1 MAKYELSSKKNTVL
15 LGDKEFT
22 FFTNTSKSYFQ
33 FYWEMAG
40 RGFELGQYDNHPKV
54 LHKVLHEAFG
64 SKIPYRFGAAMYNT
78 FIRDNFPV
86 ETHFAMRFT
95 GKNWKLFSPTL
106 VKRAITRIDLVQQAV
121 KDNTL
126 NLLPLM
132 IRMGMDTQELKR
144 HFGKGTWKKLSKTS
158 KSRMMYLSQYL
169 EVEDVSAREWVDV
182 RTCMLRAASGL
193 HHDVELIAAK
203 IAPKVGTLR
212 DTEILVYD
220 TINMARRLGETYST
234 KWSYRRWN
242 EAHAEFTKGFYTKK
256 YSDKPFT
263 EVVSYEE
270 GPYTFT
276 LLNSKAAIAIEGS
289 TMRHCVGSY
298 ADYASTGRY
307 AVFKVEGKE
316 RATLGLRKPTG
327 MGSTMLGM
335 GLYFD
340 QCYGQ
345 FNSMVSEELREAAYK
360 VVDKHN
366 DYLRLRDG
374 RVSGSGDQDPRSVMD
389 LGWQG
394 VPVNQQL
401 RGNAVPAVWIDD
413 ADWA

>member
-1 MAKYELSSKKNTVL
+1 MAKYELSSKKNVVL

-22 FFTNTSKSYFQ
+22 FFTNIAKSYHQ
-33 FYWEMAG
+33 FYWDMAG

-95 GKNWKLFSPTL
+95 GKNWKLFSPSL
-106 VKRAITRIDLVQQAV
+106 VKRALTRIDLVQQAV

-132 IRMGMDTQELKR
+132 IRTGMNTQELKQR
-144 HFGKGTWKKLSKTS
+144 FGSGTWKKIAKTS

-169 EVEDVSAREWVDV
+169 EVEDESVKGWVDI

-203 IAPKVGTLR
+203 IAPKAGTLR
-212 DTEILVYD
+212 ATEILIYD
-220 TINMARRLGETYST
+220 TMEMAKRLGETCNPN
-234 KWSYRRWN
+234 WSYRRWN
-242 EAHAEFTKGFYTKK
+242 EAHDEFTKNFYTKK
-256 YSDKPFT
+256 YSSKPFT

-276 LLNSKAAIAIEGS
+276 LLNSQSEIAIEGS

-298 ADYASTGRY
+298 AERAARGDY

-316 RATLGLRKPTG
+316 RATLGLYKHHSMVEGTG
-327 MGSTMLGM
+327 MM
-335 GLYFD
+335 FD
-340 QCYGQ
+340 QCYG
-345 FNSMVSEELREAAYK
+345 FGNSRCSDELIAAAYK
-360 VVDKHN
+360 ILGRHN

-374 RVSGSGDQDPRSVMD
+374 RVSGGGNQDPRSVLD
-389 LGWQG
+389 HGRQG
-394 VPVNQQL
+394 VPLDQRL
-401 RGNAVPAVWIDD
+401 RGNAIPAVWIDD
-413 ADWA
+413 LNWA

>member
-1 MAKYELSSKKNTVL
+1 MAKYELSSKKNVVL

-22 FFTNTSKSYFQ
+22 FFTNITKSYYQ
-33 FYWEMAG
+33 FYWDMAG

-95 GKNWKLFSPTL
+95 GKNWKLFSPSL
-106 VKRAITRIDLVQQAV
+106 VKRALTRIDLVQQAV

-132 IRMGMDTQELKR
+132 IRTGMNTQELKQR
-144 HFGKGTWKKLSKTS
+144 FGSGTWKKIAKTS

-169 EVEDVSAREWVDV
+169 EVEDESVKGWVDI

-203 IAPKVGTLR
+203 IAPKAGTLR
-212 DTEILVYD
+212 ATEILVYD
-220 TINMARRLGETYST
+220 TMEMAKRLGETCNPN
-234 KWSYRRWN
+234 WSYRRWN
-242 EAHAEFTKGFYTKK
+242 EAHNEFTRNFYTKK
-256 YSDKPFT
+256 YSSKPFT

-276 LLNSKAAIAIEGS
+276 LLNSQSEIAIEGS

-298 ADYASTGRY
+298 ADKASRGNY
-307 AVFKVEGKE
+307 AVFRVTGKE
-316 RATLGLRKPTG
+316 KATLGVGIRHG
-327 MGSTMLGM
+327 VAE
-335 GLYFD
+335 FD
-340 QCYGQ
+340 QCYGVA
-345 FNSMVSEELREAAYK
+345 NSQVSDELRTASFKIIRDY
-360 VVDKHN
+360 N

-374 RVSGSGDQDPRSVMD
+374 RVSGGGNQDPRSVLD
-389 LGWQG
+389 HGRQG
-394 VPVNQQL
+394 VPLDQRL
-401 RGNAVPAVWIDD
+401 RGNAIPAVWVDD
-413 ADWA
+413 LNWA